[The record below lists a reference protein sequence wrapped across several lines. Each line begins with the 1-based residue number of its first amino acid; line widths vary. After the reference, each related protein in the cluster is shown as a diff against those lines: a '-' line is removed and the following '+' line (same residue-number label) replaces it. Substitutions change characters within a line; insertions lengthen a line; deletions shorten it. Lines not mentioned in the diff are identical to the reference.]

1 MIGKRII
8 HFLVWS
14 CSRSVLVRN
23 ADFIFKSLDLDQ
35 SGRFKKI
42 KRCVLEIKVCSKL
55 NDHSI
60 KDRHFETLPFIF
72 THLDHS
78 VNPSSQGTVHFD
90 PGSSTYD
97 QPRQLSTWYESSK
110 TVVHCQSFGPFNITP
125 KDRLLDPGPFI
136 WTQDRTIETGNRTEN
151 KERE

>member
-14 CSRSVLVRN
+14 CSRSVLVR
-23 ADFIFKSLDLDQ
+23 KC
-35 SGRFKKI
+35 RFYIQIAWFGPKWTVQKD
-42 KRCVLEIKVCSKL
+42 KTLRPKFCSKL
-55 NDHSI
+55 NDHSK

-110 TVVHCQSFGPFNITP
+110 TVVHFQSFGPFNITP
-125 KDRLLDPGPFI
+125 KDRLLDPEPFI
-136 WTQDRTIETGNRTEN
+136 WTQDRTIETGNRPEH